1 MAENRLI
8 DANALIKHKR
18 KMNGADFGG
27 EFWDEAVLVS
37 DINNAPTVD
46 AVKVVRCGLCE
57 HWDVNR
63 LYCHH
68 PAGLS
73 FCGKTGAAKGFC
85 CFGERR
91 TDG

>member
-1 MAENRLI
+1 MNDDLISRSALLEFAKNRYHQTVI
-8 DANALIKHKR
+8 P
-18 KMNGADFGG
+18 ADIEDFP
-27 EFWDEAVLVS
+27 A
-37 DINNAPTVD
+37 VD
-46 AVKVVRCGLCE
+46 AVEVVRCGLCK
-57 HWDVNR
+57 HWDVDG

-91 TDG
+91 ADDATD